1 MKVDSLCTACES
13 ELDLSSA
20 SLSASYYYDSLPYA
34 DAPPYQDPGCDPGGR
49 VCLEEADPRGEA
61 GDRADLR

>member
-20 SLSASYYYDSLPYA
+20 SLSASYYYDSLSY
-34 DAPPYQDPGCDPGGR
+34 DAAHPPAKNG
-49 VCLEEADPRGEA
+49 LHLMNAT
-61 GDRADLR
+61 

>member
-20 SLSASYYYDSLPYA
+20 SLSAVFGKIEIEQKGS
-34 DAPPYQDPGCDPGGR
+34 R
-49 VCLEEADPRGEA
+49 M
-61 GDRADLR
+61 

>member
-34 DAPPYQDPGCDPGGR
+34 DAPPYQDPGGDPGGR
-49 VCLEEADPRGEA
+49 VCLEETYTGRENGN
-61 GDRADLR
+61 RTNL